1 MPPTRKTS
9 LEKKLANATVT
20 PDEIYK
26 YLTIDKGLS
35 HEHAMGM
42 LPNIV
47 EESEF
52 IYDRIQ
58 NDAKYDPDH
67 SKGKQGIGLFQYT
80 EPTRRK
86 NFVEAVPDWQAN
98 WKGQIDFALSEP
110 ETKRYLN
117 QSFDTL
123 EDASRYFTTD
133 WERPRNKYRQAEK
146 RLDYVPG
153 LMDQIEAQNTKPY
166 ASEIFQSYVM
176 PPVNVIEQD
185 PVKEY
190 IDLNSDDT
198 INDLALAG
206 QQMNYFAQGGVR
218 NANNM
223 KRYYATGG
231 VRPELAKTIL
241 GNEGFKAEVYSDLG
255 GTPTIGYG
263 FTKDALIGKDGIPSW
278 KEYWNADGT
287 STGKTMSKE
296 EADRLLEKIIKPYS
310 DQVNNSLSSEI
321 IDTLSQEQYDSL
333 VDLTYRNGIGNMK
346 DSGIFKAI
354 NDGNLSEASKII
366 VDSPDLN
373 KIGGKQVNPGDAGY
387 KGITARN
394 LRASTPFSNLDSG
407 VDPTVDN
414 MAAEL
419 GMPTSDVYN
428 NLLVERGDFLKRS
441 EAERRNEYR
450 INTELNSPNFEELRQ
465 NDYKDNINDIEGML
479 NNLFMD
485 DNYQVIGEDAPST
498 FNTGVKERMDWLS
511 QRVPNIER
519 AIQPY
524 GGEGQ
529 RFKVD
534 RKVIKDNF
542 YDIIKELDL
551 IKSKDSESSYKDNL
565 LRITDDINKSILGE
579 GSFTPDDFDEQGN
592 YIYPKEAGDIFESDD
607 IPESDFMDP
616 RFLPQ
621 EPIDPELPIRDDSYS
636 GPAIS
641 MEDAD
646 RLYNENINR
655 KTPFNPNFLDD
666 DYYAP
671 RQRKEPTDIDPYL
684 NEDLSGME
692 SGVFEREAQRRMQ
705 AVSNDPSSPDF
716 VGTPEAPVTRMAEP
730 SGNYDNPDVRPKTE
744 DPVNRNML
752 SKLKG
757 QDYMGLLSD
766 IGGYAARIGPLR
778 RALNEASS
786 YDEERYPR
794 FAPIIPT
801 ATLPKRDVRDAFA
814 TAQQAAMQQGK
825 LDLGALSALATQQA
839 KETARVEENVA
850 NERVGL
856 LNQAQQL
863 NNQVT
868 MQEMADTAAN
878 KGAAATMKYQ
888 ALAAMSQMG
897 QGSLREANMRR
908 NDANVKAMFENVF
921 GDEFGSY
928 LKDKYSNT

>member
-1 MPPTRKTS
+1 MPNKNPKNKNIDSYLDNENVKWFLYNILQKESDKTPEGNVNYGGYNQSAGNSTAFGAGQFIGSTRNEILDEYGVDAWSSDFPEQQKAIIALLDKDGDLDAIAKGNYNSQKRGRWEAFSKDKKALGNQRPEGWGNDYQNLLNNAVYEPDASWGKLSKEMQDEKTKWYT
-9 LEKKLANATVT
+9 EKYNGLFPSNILA
-20 PDEIYK
+20 PK
-26 YLTIDKGLS
+26 YSEEFGSYLYNKP
-35 HEHAMGM
+35 A
-42 LPNIV
+42 IV
-47 EESEF
+47 EDVDLSKTKHIVDLE
-52 IYDRIQ
+52 Q
-58 NDAKYDPDH
+58 NPNDPLNP
-67 SKGKQGIGLFQYT
+67 S
-80 EPTRRK
+80 
-86 NFVEAVPDWQAN
+86 
-98 WKGQIDFALSEP
+98 
-110 ETKRYLN
+110 YLN
-117 QSFDTL
+117 
-123 EDASRYFTTD
+123 E
-133 WERPRNKYRQAEK
+133 
-146 RLDYVPG
+146 
-153 LMDQIEAQNTKPY
+153 MQN
-166 ASEIFQSYVM
+166 F
-176 PPVNVIEQD
+176 
-185 PVKEY
+185 
-190 IDLNSDDT
+190 
-198 INDLALAG
+198 
-206 QQMNYFAQGGVR
+206 FATGGV
-218 NANNM
+218 NTNKMN

-263 FTKDALIGKDGIPSW
+263 FTKDALTGKDGIPSW

-296 EADRLLEKIIKPYS
+296 EADELLEKIIKPYTK
-310 DQVNNSLSSEI
+310 QINNYLSSEI

-346 DSGIFKAI
+346 DSGVFKAI

-373 KIGGKQVNPGDAGY
+373 KIGGKQVNPEDAGY
-387 KGITARN
+387 KGIKARN

-428 NLLVERGDFLKRS
+428 NLLVERGEFQKRS
-441 EAERRNEYR
+441 DIEQLK
-450 INTELNSPNFEELRQ
+450 ELDSEKVYDQ
-465 NDYKDNINDIEGML
+465 TIDDIEGML
-479 NNLFMD
+479 NNLFMN
-485 DNYQVIGEDAPST
+485 DNYQVRGEDAPST

-511 QRVPNIER
+511 QKVPNIKR
-519 AIQPY
+519 VIQPY
-524 GGEGQ
+524 GGEGE

-534 RKVIKDNF
+534 RKAIKD
-542 YDIIKELDL
+542 DIYTILDELGQITDEDGPL
-551 IKSKDSESSYKDNL
+551 SYKD
-565 LRITDDINKSILGE
+565 RIYKDPYE
-579 GSFTPDDFDEQGN
+579 YQQPDSG
-592 YIYPKEAGDIFESDD
+592 
-607 IPESDFMDP
+607 IPESDFISPRFYEYYDRTKKDVDP

-621 EPIDPELPIRDDSYS
+621 EPIDPELPIRDDSYA

-646 RLYNENINR
+646 RLYNENI
-655 KTPFNPNFLDD
+655 
-666 DYYAP
+666 
-671 RQRKEPTDIDPYL
+671 
-684 NEDLSGME
+684 
-692 SGVFEREAQRRMQ
+692 RRMQ

-716 VGTPEAPVTRMAEP
+716 VGPPEAPVTRMAEP

-744 DPVNRNML
+744 DPVDGNML

-766 IGGYAARIGPLR
+766 IGGYAARMAPLS
-778 RALNEASS
+778 RAMRDAGS
-786 YDEERYPR
+786 YDQVRYPR
-794 FAPIIPT
+794 FSPALPT
-801 ATLPKRDVRDAFA
+801 AYTQKRDVGTAFN
-814 TAQQAAMQQGK
+814 TARQAAMQQGK

-839 KETARVEENVA
+839 KSVAGVEENVA
-850 NERVGL
+850 NERIGL

-908 NDANVKAMFENVF
+908 NDANVKNMFENVF

-928 LKDKYSNT
+928 LKDKYSNA

>member
-86 NFVEAVPDWQAN
+86 NFVEAVPDWQTN

-110 ETKRYLN
+110 ETKRYLD

-153 LMDQIEAQNTKPY
+153 LIDQIEAQNTKPY
-166 ASEIFQSYVM
+166 ASETFQSYVM
-176 PPVNVIEQD
+176 PPVNVIEKD
-185 PVKEY
+185 PMKEY
-190 IDLNSDDT
+190 IDLNSDDI

-206 QQMNYFAQGGVR
+206 QQMNYFAQGGAR

-241 GNEGFKAEVYSDLG
+241 GNEGFVGEVYSDLG

-263 FTKDALIGKDGIPSW
+263 FTKDALTGKDGIPSW

-346 DSGIFKAI
+346 ASGVFKAI

-387 KGITARN
+387 KGIKARN
-394 LRASTPFSNLDSG
+394 LRASAPFSNLDSG

-441 EAERRNEYR
+441 AAEGLNERGRN
-450 INTELNSPNFEELRQ
+450 IELNSPSFEGMRQ
-465 NDYKDNINDIEGML
+465 NDYKDNIDDIEGL
-479 NNLFMD
+479 LKNLFMD
-485 DNYQVIGEDAPST
+485 DDYQVIGEDAPST

-551 IKSKDSESSYKDNL
+551 IKSKDSESSYKDDL
-565 LRITDDINKSILGE
+565 LRITDDVNKSILGE
-579 GSFTPDDFDEQGN
+579 DSFTPDNFDESGE
-592 YIYPKEAGDIFESDD
+592 YIPFVEEDQS
-607 IPESDFMDP
+607 IPESDFMDPRYFDRYKISERDRGIPESDFVDP

-621 EPIDPELPIRDDSYS
+621 EPIDPELPVSDSYA

-646 RLYNENINR
+646 RLYNER
-655 KTPFNPNFLDD
+655 KAVEDIIRNPERMTPRGLTNPLLSPTNDIIENLELQERLLDQDEDFQDYFN
-666 DYYAP
+666 
-671 RQRKEPTDIDPYL
+671 E
-684 NEDLSGME
+684 
-692 SGVFEREAQRRMQ
+692 
-705 AVSNDPSSPDF
+705 
-716 VGTPEAPVTRMAEP
+716 
-730 SGNYDNPDVRPKTE
+730 PDVIDEEYTTAPEEEYPNVPKS
-744 DPVNRNML
+744 P
-752 SKLKG
+752 KKG
-757 QDYMGLLSD
+757 QRPLDYMGLLTD
-766 IGGYAARIGPLR
+766 LAGYAARMGPLR

-794 FAPIIPT
+794 FSPIIPT

-814 TAQQAAMQQGK
+814 TAQQAAMQQGR

-850 NERVGL
+850 NERGAL
-856 LNQAQQL
+856 LNQAQQI
-863 NNQVT
+863 NNQLT

-878 KGAAATMKYQ
+878 KGAAQTMKYQ
-888 ALAAMSQMG
+888 VLAAMSEMG

-908 NDANVKAMFENVF
+908 NDAIVKDMFSNVF
-921 GDEFGSY
+921 GDEFG
-928 LKDKYSNT
+928 

>member
-20 PDEIYK
+20 PDEVYK

-52 IYDRIQ
+52 IYDRVQ

-67 SKGKQGIGLFQYT
+67 TKGKQGIGLFQYT

-86 NFVEAVPDWQAN
+86 NFVKAVPDWQTN

-110 ETKRYLN
+110 ETKRYLD

-146 RLDYVPG
+146 RLEYVPD
-153 LMDQIEAQNTKPY
+153 LMSQIESQSIKPY
-166 ASEIFQSYVM
+166 ASETFESYVI
-176 PPVNVIEQD
+176 PKGVTIVEKD
-185 PVKEY
+185 PMKEY
-190 IDLNSDDT
+190 IDLNSDDI

-206 QQMNYFAQGGVR
+206 QQMNYFAQGGAR

-241 GNEGFKAEVYSDLG
+241 GNEGFVGKVYSDLG

-263 FTKDALIGKDGIPSW
+263 FTKDALTGKSGIPSW

-287 STGKTMSKE
+287 PTGKTMSQE
-296 EADRLLEKIIKPYS
+296 EANKLLEKIIKPYS
-310 DQVNNSLSSEI
+310 DQVNDALSSEV
-321 IDTLSQEQYDSL
+321 IDNLSQEQYDSL

-346 DSGIFKAI
+346 NSGVFKAI

-373 KIGGKQVNPGDAGY
+373 KIGGKQVNPGDEGY
-387 KGITARN
+387 KGIKARN

-441 EAERRNEYR
+441 AAEELNQRVSNK
-450 INTELNSPNFEELRQ
+450 ELNSPNFEGMRQ
-465 NDYKDNINDIEGML
+465 NDYKDNIDDIEGLLM
-479 NNLFMD
+479 NLFMD
-485 DNYQVIGEDAPST
+485 DDYQVIGEDAPSAY
-498 FNTGVKERMDWLS
+498 NTGVKERMDWLS

-519 AIQPY
+519 AMQPY

-551 IKSKDSESSYKDNL
+551 IKSKDSESSYKDDL

-579 GSFTPDDFDEQGN
+579 DSFTPDDFDESGE
-592 YIYPKEAGDIFESDD
+592 YIPFVEEDQT
-607 IPESDFMDP
+607 IPESDFMDPRYFDRYKIPERDRGIPESDFIDP

-621 EPIDPELPIRDDSYS
+621 EPIDPELPVSDSYA

-646 RLYNENINR
+646 RLYNER
-655 KTPFNPNFLDD
+655 KAVEDAIADFPMRKSNMLEEDAIARDAAIQAERD
-666 DYYAP
+666 DYTPMTQEEIDATI
-671 RQRKEPTDIDPYL
+671 RDRALDEFIKKEVSPYQPP
-684 NEDLSGME
+684 
-692 SGVFEREAQRRMQ
+692 A
-705 AVSNDPSSPDF
+705 
-716 VGTPEAPVTRMAEP
+716 TRMAQP
-730 SGNYDNPDVRPKTE
+730 SGNYDDPDVRPK
-744 DPVNRNML
+744 DSNFL

-766 IGGYAARIGPLR
+766 IGSYAARMAPLQ
-778 RALNEASS
+778 RALRDASS

-794 FAPIIPT
+794 FSPIIPT

-814 TAQQAAMQQGK
+814 TAQQAAMQQGR

-856 LNQAQQL
+856 LNQAQQI
-863 NNQVT
+863 NNQLT

-878 KGAAATMKYQ
+878 KGAAQTMKYQ
-888 ALAAMSQMG
+888 VLAAMSEMG

-908 NDANVKAMFENVF
+908 NDQIVKDMFSNVF
-921 GDEFGSY
+921 GDEFG
-928 LKDKYSNT
+928 

>member
-9 LEKKLANATVT
+9 
-20 PDEIYK
+20 
-26 YLTIDKGLS
+26 
-35 HEHAMGM
+35 
-42 LPNIV
+42 
-47 EESEF
+47 
-52 IYDRIQ
+52 
-58 NDAKYDPDH
+58 
-67 SKGKQGIGLFQYT
+67 
-80 EPTRRK
+80 
-86 NFVEAVPDWQAN
+86 
-98 WKGQIDFALSEP
+98 
-110 ETKRYLN
+110 
-117 QSFDTL
+117 
-123 EDASRYFTTD
+123 
-133 WERPRNKYRQAEK
+133 
-146 RLDYVPG
+146 
-153 LMDQIEAQNTKPY
+153 
-166 ASEIFQSYVM
+166 
-176 PPVNVIEQD
+176 
-185 PVKEY
+185 EY
-190 IDLNSDDT
+190 IDLNSDDI

-206 QQMNYFAQGGVR
+206 QQMNYFAQGGAR

-223 KRYYATGG
+223 KKYYATGG

-241 GNEGFKAEVYSDLG
+241 GNEGFVGEVYSDLG
-255 GTPTIGYG
+255 GTNTIGYG
-263 FTKDALIGKDGIPSW
+263 FTKDALTGKDGIPSW

-287 STGKTMSKE
+287 PTGKTMSQE

-310 DQVNNSLSSEI
+310 DQINNALSPEV
-321 IDTLSQEQYDSL
+321 IDTLSQEQYNSL

-346 DSGIFKAI
+346 NSGVFKAI

-373 KIGGKQVNPGDAGY
+373 KIGGKQLNPGDAGY
-387 KGITARN
+387 KGIKARN
-394 LRASTPFSNLDSG
+394 LRASSPFSNLDSG

-441 EAERRNEYR
+441 AAERVNQRGVDV
-450 INTELNSPNFEELRQ
+450 ELNSPIFEDLRQ
-465 NDYKDNINDIEGML
+465 NDYKDNIDDIEGL
-479 NNLFMD
+479 LKNLFMD
-485 DNYQVIGEDAPST
+485 DDYQVIGEDAPST

-542 YDIIKELDL
+542 YDIIKELEL
-551 IKSKDSESSYKDNL
+551 IKSKDSESSYKDDL
-565 LRITDDINKSILGE
+565 LRITDDISKSILGE
-579 GSFTPDDFDEQGN
+579 DSFTPDDFDESGE
-592 YIYPKEAGDIFESDD
+592 YIPFVEEDQS
-607 IPESDFMDP
+607 IPESDFMDPRYFDRYKIPERDRGIPDSDFIDP

-621 EPIDPELPIRDDSYS
+621 EPIDPELPVSDSYA

-646 RLYNENINR
+646 RLYNER
-655 KTPFNPNFLDD
+655 KAVSSGSDPLNPPQSLIDKYGDDAYIFWKNMTPEMRADYNPPEPEGNSPFNTNFLDD
-666 DYYAP
+666 DYYKP
-671 RQRKEPTDIDPYL
+671 RQRKEPTDIDPTL

-692 SGVFEREAQRRMQ
+692 SGVFEREAQRRNQTQ
-705 AVSNDPSSPDF
+705 ASI
-716 VGTPEAPVTRMAEP
+716 EP

-766 IGGYAARIGPLR
+766 IGGYAARMMPLQ
-778 RALNEASS
+778 RALRDAGS

-856 LNQAQQL
+856 LNQAQQI
-863 NNQVT
+863 NNQLT

-878 KGAAATMKYQ
+878 KGAAQTMKYQ
-888 ALAAMSQMG
+888 ALAAMSEMG

-908 NDANVKAMFENVF
+908 NDKIVKEMFASVF
-921 GDEFGSY
+921 DELDDIKGSIG
-928 LKDKYSNT
+928 

>member
-52 IYDRIQ
+52 IYNRIQ
-58 NDAKYDPDH
+58 SDTKYDPDH
-67 SKGKQGIGLFQYT
+67 SKGRQGIGLFQYT

-86 NFVEAVPDWQAN
+86 NFVEAVPDWQTN

-110 ETKRYLN
+110 ETKKYLN

-133 WERPRNKYRQAEK
+133 WERPKNRFKQAEK
-146 RLDYVPG
+146 RLEYVPD
-153 LMDQIEAQNTKPY
+153 LLTQIEAQNTKPY
-166 ASEIFQSYVM
+166 ASETFQSYVM
-176 PPVNVIEQD
+176 PTVNVIEQD
-185 PVKEY
+185 PIKEY
-190 IDLNSDDT
+190 IDLNSDNT

-206 QQMNYFAQGGVR
+206 QQMNYFAQGGAR

-231 VRPELAKTIL
+231 VRPELAKAIL
-241 GNEGFKAEVYSDLG
+241 GNEGFVGEVYSDLG

-263 FTKDALIGKDGIPSW
+263 FTKDALTGKDGIPSW

-321 IDTLSQEQYDSL
+321 INTLSQEQYDSL

-346 DSGIFKAI
+346 DSGVFKAI

-387 KGITARN
+387 NGIKARN
-394 LRASTPFSNLDSG
+394 LRASAPFSNLDSG

-428 NLLVERGDFLKRS
+428 NLLAERGEFQRRSDIEQLKELDS
-441 EAERRNEYR
+441 EKVYDQT
-450 INTELNSPNFEELRQ
+450 I
-465 NDYKDNINDIEGML
+465 DDIEGML
-479 NNLFMD
+479 NNLFMN
-485 DNYQVIGEDAPST
+485 DNYQVRGEDVPST

-511 QRVPNIER
+511 QKVPNIER
-519 AIQPY
+519 VIQPY
-524 GGEGQ
+524 GGEGE

-534 RKVIKDNF
+534 RKAIKD
-542 YDIIKELDL
+542 DIYTILDELGQITD
-551 IKSKDSESSYKDNL
+551 ESSPLSYKSRIYKDPYQYQQP
-565 LRITDDINKSILGE
+565 DSDIP
-579 GSFTPDDFDEQGN
+579 GSDFIDPRYFDRYRTPEQNSG
-592 YIYPKEAGDIFESDD
+592 
-607 IPESDFMDP
+607 IPESDFVNP
-616 RFLPQ
+616 RFLP
-621 EPIDPELPIRDDSYS
+621 PAPVDSELPIKDSYA

-641 MEDAD
+641 IEDAD

-666 DYYAP
+666 DYYTP
-671 RQRKEPTDIDPYL
+671 RKRKDAVDIDPYI
-684 NEDLSGME
+684 NEDLSNME
-692 SGVFEREAQRRMQ
+692 SGVFERENQ
-705 AVSNDPSSPDF
+705 NTPL
-716 VGTPEAPVTRMAEP
+716 TPEEMERLKSMMSGERTPSTQAEIDYKKEFD
-730 SGNYDNPDVRPKTE
+730 NYETPKNAV
-744 DPVNRNML
+744 DRNFL

-766 IGGYAARIGPLR
+766 IGGYAARMAPLS
-778 RALNEASS
+778 RAMREASS

-794 FAPIIPT
+794 FSPILPT

-814 TAQQAAMQQGK
+814 TAQQTALQQGK

-850 NERVGL
+850 NERAGL
-856 LNQAQQL
+856 LNQAQQI
-863 NNQVT
+863 NNQIT

-888 ALAAMSQMG
+888 ALAAMSEMG

-908 NDANVKAMFENVF
+908 NDQIVKQMFSNVF
-921 GDEFGSY
+921 GDEFA
-928 LKDKYSNT
+928 

>member
-20 PDEIYK
+20 PDEVYK

-35 HEHAMGM
+35 HEHAMGI

-52 IYDRIQ
+52 IYNRIQ

-86 NFVEAVPDWQAN
+86 NFVEAVPDWQTN

-110 ETKRYLN
+110 ETKRYLD
-117 QSFDTL
+117 QSFDTI

-133 WERPRNKYRQAEK
+133 WERPKNRYRQAEK

-153 LMDQIEAQNTKPY
+153 LIGQIEAQNTKPY
-166 ASEIFQSYVM
+166 ASETFQSYVM
-176 PPVNVIEQD
+176 PPVNVIEKD
-185 PVKEY
+185 PMKEY
-190 IDLNSDDT
+190 IDLNSNDI

-206 QQMNYFAQGGVR
+206 QQMNYFAQGGAR

-241 GNEGFKAEVYSDLG
+241 GNEGFVEQVYSDLG

-263 FTKDALIGKDGIPSW
+263 FTKDALTGKDGIPSW

-287 STGKTMSKE
+287 PTGKTMSKE
-296 EADRLLEKIIKPYS
+296 EADELLEKIIKPYS
-310 DQVNNSLSSEI
+310 DQVNKALSSEV

-346 DSGIFKAI
+346 ASGVFKAI

-366 VDSPDLN
+366 ADSPDLN

-387 KGITARN
+387 KGIKARN
-394 LRASTPFSNLDSG
+394 LRASAPFSNLDSG

-428 NLLVERGDFLKRS
+428 NLLVERGEFQRGSDIEKLKELES
-441 EAERRNEYR
+441 EEVYNQT
-450 INTELNSPNFEELRQ
+450 I
-465 NDYKDNINDIEGML
+465 DDIEGML
-479 NNLFMD
+479 NNLFMND
-485 DNYQVIGEDAPST
+485 DYQVKGEDAPST

-519 AIQPY
+519 VIQPY
-524 GGEGQ
+524 GGEGET
-529 RFKVD
+529 FKVD
-534 RKVIKDNF
+534 RKAIKN
-542 YDIIKELDL
+542 DIYTILDELGQITDE
-551 IKSKDSESSYKDNL
+551 DSPLSYKS
-565 LRITDDINKSILGE
+565 RIYKDPYE
-579 GSFTPDDFDEQGN
+579 YQQPDPG
-592 YIYPKEAGDIFESDD
+592 
-607 IPESDFMDP
+607 IPESDFISPRFYEYYDRTKKDEDRGIPESDFVDP

-621 EPIDPELPIRDDSYS
+621 EPIDPESPVSDSYA

-646 RLYNENINR
+646 RLYNER
-655 KTPFNPNFLDD
+655 KAVEDAIRNTERMTPRGLTNS
-666 DYYAP
+666 
-671 RQRKEPTDIDPYL
+671 TGSSTMSSS
-684 NEDLSGME
+684 DLE
-692 SGVFEREAQRRMQ
+692 QL
-705 AVSNDPSSPDF
+705 
-716 VGTPEAPVTRMAEP
+716 
-730 SGNYDNPDVRPKTE
+730 
-744 DPVNRNML
+744 RNMMQGERTPSMYSEIDYQKEFKNATPDSVDRNL
-752 SKLKG
+752 LAKLKG
-757 QDYMGLLSD
+757 QDYMGLLTD
-766 IGGYAARIGPLR
+766 IGAYAARMGPLM
-778 RALNEASS
+778 RAMREASS

-794 FAPIIPT
+794 FSPALPT
-801 ATLPKRDVRDAFA
+801 AYAQKRDVSTAFN
-814 TAQQAAMQQGK
+814 TARQAALQQGK

-839 KETARVEENVA
+839 KETTRVEESVA
-850 NERVGL
+850 NERVAL

-863 NNQVT
+863 NNQIT

-878 KGAAATMKYQ
+878 KGAAQTMQYQ
-888 ALAAMSQMG
+888 ALAAMSEMG

-908 NDANVKAMFENVF
+908 NDKIVKEMFSNVF
-921 GDEFGSY
+921 GDEFA
-928 LKDKYSNT
+928 

>member
-52 IYDRIQ
+52 IYNRIQ
-58 NDAKYDPDH
+58 SDTKYDPDH
-67 SKGKQGIGLFQYT
+67 SKGRQGIGLFQYT

-86 NFVEAVPDWQAN
+86 NFVEAVPDWQTN

-110 ETKRYLN
+110 ETKKYLN

-133 WERPRNKYRQAEK
+133 WERPKNRFKQAEK
-146 RLDYVPG
+146 RLEYVPD
-153 LMDQIEAQNTKPY
+153 LLTQIEAQNTKPY
-166 ASEIFQSYVM
+166 ASETFQSYVM
-176 PPVNVIEQD
+176 PTVNVIEQD
-185 PVKEY
+185 PIKEY
-190 IDLNSDDT
+190 IDLNSDNT

-206 QQMNYFAQGGVR
+206 QQMNYFAQGGAR

-223 KRYYATGG
+223 KRYYAAGG
-231 VRPELAKTIL
+231 VTPELAKAIL
-241 GNEGFKAEVYSDLG
+241 GNEGFVGEVYSDLG

-263 FTKDALIGKDGIPSW
+263 FTKDALTGKDGIPSW

-310 DQVNNSLSSEI
+310 DQVNNLLSSEI
-321 IDTLSQEQYDSL
+321 INTLSQEQYDSL

-346 DSGIFKAI
+346 DSGVFKAI

-387 KGITARN
+387 NGIKARN
-394 LRASTPFSNLDSG
+394 LRASAPFSNLDSG

-419 GMPTSDVYN
+419 GMPTSGVYN
-428 NLLVERGDFLKRS
+428 NLLAERGDFLKRS
-441 EAERRNEYR
+441 GAETLNQRLRNDP
-450 INTELNSPNFEELRQ
+450 IFEDNRQ
-465 NDYKDNINDIEGML
+465 NDYKNNIDDIGGML
-479 NNLFMD
+479 KNLFMND
-485 DNYQVIGEDAPST
+485 DYQVIGEDAPST
-498 FNTGVKERMDWLS
+498 FSNGTQKRMDWLS

-519 AIQPY
+519 AIKPY
-524 GGEGQ
+524 GGEGET
-529 RFKVD
+529 FKVD
-534 RKVIKDNF
+534 RKFIKDNF
-542 YDIIKELDL
+542 YDIIKELEL

-565 LRITDDINKSILGE
+565 SIAIDDIN
-579 GSFTPDDFDEQGN
+579 FTPDDFDESGE
-592 YIYPKEAGDIFESDD
+592 YIPFVEEDQSISGSDFID
-607 IPESDFMDP
+607 PRYFDRYRIPERNSGIPESDVV
-616 RFLPQ
+616 
-621 EPIDPELPIRDDSYS
+621 DPELPIRDSYA
-636 GPAIS
+636 GPVIS

-666 DYYAP
+666 DYYTP
-671 RQRKEPTDIDPYL
+671 RKRKDAVDIDPYI
-684 NEDLSGME
+684 NEDLSNME
-692 SGVFEREAQRRMQ
+692 SGVFERENQRRKQ
-705 AVSNDPSSPDF
+705 AVSNDPSSSDMERLKSMMS
-716 VGTPEAPVTRMAEP
+716 GERTPSTQAEIDYKKEFD
-730 SGNYDNPDVRPKTE
+730 NYETPKNAV
-744 DPVNRNML
+744 DRNFL

-766 IGGYAARIGPLR
+766 IGSYAARMAPLS
-778 RALNEASS
+778 RALAESGS
-786 YDEERYPR
+786 YDTVRYPR
-794 FAPIIPT
+794 FSPALPT
-801 ATLPKRDVRDAFA
+801 AYTQKRDVGTAFN
-814 TAQQAAMQQGK
+814 TARQAAMQQGK

-839 KETARVEENVA
+839 KSVAGVEENVA
-850 NERVGL
+850 NERIGL
-856 LNQAQQL
+856 LNQAQQI
-863 NNQVT
+863 NNQIT

-888 ALAAMSQMG
+888 ALAAMSEMG

-908 NDANVKAMFENVF
+908 NDQIVKQMFASVF
-921 GDEFGSY
+921 DELDDIKGSIG
-928 LKDKYSNT
+928 

>member
-52 IYDRIQ
+52 IYNRIQ

-67 SKGKQGIGLFQYT
+67 SKGRQGVGLFQYT

-86 NFVEAVPDWQAN
+86 NFVEAVPDWQTN

-110 ETKRYLN
+110 ETKKYFN

-133 WERPRNKYRQAEK
+133 WERPKNRFKQAEK
-146 RLDYVPG
+146 RLEYVPD
-153 LMDQIEAQNTKPY
+153 LLTQIEAQNTKPY
-166 ASEIFQSYVM
+166 ASETFQSYVM
-176 PPVNVIEQD
+176 PTVNIIEQD
-185 PVKEY
+185 PIKEY
-190 IDLNSDDT
+190 IDLNSDNT

-206 QQMNYFAQGGVR
+206 QQMNYFAQGGAR
-218 NANNM
+218 NANNANNM

-231 VRPELAKTIL
+231 VRPELAKAIL
-241 GNEGFKAEVYSDLG
+241 GNEGFQEVVYPDLG

-263 FTKDALIGKDGIPSW
+263 FTKDALTGKDGIPSW
-278 KEYWNADGT
+278 EEYWNADGT
-287 STGKTMSKE
+287 STGKKMSRE
-296 EADRLLEKIIKPYS
+296 EADELLEKIIKPYTE
-310 DQVNNSLSSEI
+310 QINNYLSSEA
-321 IDTLSQEQYDSL
+321 IDNLSQEQYNSL
-333 VDLTYRNGIGNMK
+333 VDLNYRNGIGNMK
-346 DSGIFKAI
+346 DSGVFKAI

-373 KIGGKQVNPGDAGY
+373 KIGGKQVNPEDAGY
-387 KGITARN
+387 KGIKARN
-394 LRASTPFSNLDSG
+394 LRASAPFSNLDSG

-428 NLLVERGDFLKRS
+428 NLLAEKGEFQKRS
-441 EAERRNEYR
+441 DIEQLK
-450 INTELNSPNFEELRQ
+450 ELDSEKVYDQ
-465 NDYKDNINDIEGML
+465 TIDDIEGML
-479 NNLFMD
+479 NNLFMS
-485 DNYQVIGEDAPST
+485 DNYQVRGEDAPST
-498 FNTGVKERMDWLS
+498 FSNGTQKRMDWLS

-524 GGEGQ
+524 GGEGE

-534 RKVIKDNF
+534 RKAIKD
-542 YDIIKELDL
+542 DIYTILDELGQ
-551 IKSKDSESSYKDNL
+551 
-565 LRITDDINKSILGE
+565 ITDENSPLSYGDRLYEDPYKNQQPETGLSE
-579 GSFTPDDFDEQGN
+579 DDFV
-592 YIYPKEAGDIFESDD
+592 
-607 IPESDFMDP
+607 DP
-616 RFLPQ
+616 RFLPAPPQQ
-621 EPIDPELPIRDDSYS
+621 ELQPPPQTNIDPELDS
-636 GPAIS
+636 
-641 MEDAD
+641 
-646 RLYNENINR
+646 
-655 KTPFNPNFLDD
+655 PFNANFLDD

-692 SGVFEREAQRRMQ
+692 GIHNGGPSTAEEIDAAKALMEGREERT
-705 AVSNDPSSPDF
+705 PSVPN
-716 VGTPEAPVTRMAEP
+716 TPVDYNAAFQK
-730 SGNYDNPDVRPKTE
+730 YKTE
-744 DPVNRNML
+744 DPVNRNLL

-757 QDYMGLLSD
+757 QDYAGMLSD
-766 IGGYAARIGPLR
+766 IGGYAARMAPLG
-778 RALNEASS
+778 RALRDAGS

-794 FAPIIPT
+794 FAPILPT

-814 TAQQAAMQQGK
+814 TAQQTALQQGK

-850 NERVGL
+850 NERGAL
-856 LNQAQQL
+856 LNQAQQI
-863 NNQVT
+863 NNQIT
-868 MQEMADTAAN
+868 MQEMADTAGN
-878 KGAAATMKYQ
+878 KGAAGTMKYQ
-888 ALAAMSQMG
+888 TLAAMSQMG

-928 LKDKYSNT
+928 LKDKYSNA

>member
-52 IYDRIQ
+52 IYNRIQ
-58 NDAKYDPDH
+58 SDTKYDPDH
-67 SKGKQGIGLFQYT
+67 SKGRQGIGLFQYT

-86 NFVEAVPDWQAN
+86 NFVEAVPDWQTN

-110 ETKRYLN
+110 ETKKYLN

-133 WERPRNKYRQAEK
+133 WERPKNRFKQAEK
-146 RLDYVPG
+146 RLEYVPD
-153 LMDQIEAQNTKPY
+153 LLTQIEAQNTKPY
-166 ASEIFQSYVM
+166 ASETFQSYVM
-176 PPVNVIEQD
+176 PTVNVIEQD
-185 PVKEY
+185 PIKEY
-190 IDLNSDDT
+190 IDLNSDNT

-206 QQMNYFAQGGVR
+206 QQMNYFAQGGAR

-231 VRPELAKTIL
+231 VRPELAKAIL
-241 GNEGFKAEVYSDLG
+241 GNEGFVGEVYSDLG

-263 FTKDALIGKDGIPSW
+263 FTKDALTGKDGIPSW

-321 IDTLSQEQYDSL
+321 INTLSQEQYDSL

-346 DSGIFKAI
+346 DSGVFKAI

-387 KGITARN
+387 NGIKARN
-394 LRASTPFSNLDSG
+394 LRASAPFSNLDSG

-419 GMPTSDVYN
+419 GMPTSGVYN
-428 NLLVERGDFLKRS
+428 NLLAERGEFQRRSDIEQLKELDS
-441 EAERRNEYR
+441 EKVYDQT
-450 INTELNSPNFEELRQ
+450 I
-465 NDYKDNINDIEGML
+465 DDIEGML
-479 NNLFMD
+479 NNLFMN
-485 DNYQVIGEDAPST
+485 DNYQVRGEDVPST

-511 QRVPNIER
+511 QKVPNIER
-519 AIQPY
+519 VIQPY
-524 GGEGQ
+524 GGEGE

-534 RKVIKDNF
+534 RKAIKD
-542 YDIIKELDL
+542 DIYTILDELGQITDESSPL
-551 IKSKDSESSYKDNL
+551 SYKSRIYKDPYQYQQPDSDIPGSDFIDPRYFDRYRIPEQNSGISESDVV
-565 LRITDDINKSILGE
+565 
-579 GSFTPDDFDEQGN
+579 
-592 YIYPKEAGDIFESDD
+592 
-607 IPESDFMDP
+607 
-616 RFLPQ
+616 
-621 EPIDPELPIRDDSYS
+621 DPELPIRDSYA

-641 MEDAD
+641 VEDAD
-646 RLYNENINR
+646 RLYNE
-655 KTPFNPNFLDD
+655 
-666 DYYAP
+666 
-671 RQRKEPTDIDPYL
+671 
-684 NEDLSGME
+684 DLSNME
-692 SGVFEREAQRRMQ
+692 SGVFERENQ
-705 AVSNDPSSPDF
+705 NTPL
-716 VGTPEAPVTRMAEP
+716 TPEEIERLKSMMSGERTPSTQAEIDYKKEFD
-730 SGNYDNPDVRPKTE
+730 NYKTPKNAV
-744 DPVNRNML
+744 DRNFL

-766 IGGYAARIGPLR
+766 IGGYAARMAPLS
-778 RALNEASS
+778 RAMREASS

-794 FAPIIPT
+794 FSPILPT

-814 TAQQAAMQQGK
+814 TAQQTALQQGK

-856 LNQAQQL
+856 LNQAQQI
-863 NNQVT
+863 NNQIT

-888 ALAAMSQMG
+888 ALAAMSEMG

-908 NDANVKAMFENVF
+908 NDQIVKQMFSNVF
-921 GDEFGSY
+921 GDEFA
-928 LKDKYSNT
+928 

>member
-20 PDEIYK
+20 PDEVYK

-52 IYDRIQ
+52 IYDRVQ

-67 SKGKQGIGLFQYT
+67 TKGKQGIGLFQYT

-86 NFVEAVPDWQAN
+86 NFVKAVPDWQTN

-110 ETKRYLN
+110 ETKRYLD

-146 RLDYVPG
+146 RLEYVPD
-153 LMDQIEAQNTKPY
+153 LMSQIESQSIKPY
-166 ASEIFQSYVM
+166 ASETFESYVI
-176 PPVNVIEQD
+176 PKGVTIVEKD
-185 PVKEY
+185 PMKEY
-190 IDLNSDDT
+190 IDLNSDNI

-206 QQMNYFAQGGVR
+206 QQMNYFAQGGAR

-241 GNEGFKAEVYSDLG
+241 GNEGFVGEVYSDLG

-263 FTKDALIGKDGIPSW
+263 FTKDALTGKSGIPSW

-287 STGKTMSKE
+287 PTGKTMSQE
-296 EADRLLEKIIKPYS
+296 EANKLLEKIIKPYS
-310 DQVNNSLSSEI
+310 DQVNDALSSEV
-321 IDTLSQEQYDSL
+321 IDNLSQEQYDSL

-346 DSGIFKAI
+346 NSGVFKAI

-373 KIGGKQVNPGDAGY
+373 KIGGKQVNPGDEGY
-387 KGITARN
+387 KGIKARN

-428 NLLVERGDFLKRS
+428 NLLVERGEFQRRSDIEKLKELDS
-441 EAERRNEYR
+441 EDVYDQT
-450 INTELNSPNFEELRQ
+450 I
-465 NDYKDNINDIEGML
+465 DDIEGML
-479 NNLFMD
+479 YNLFMHD
-485 DNYQVIGEDAPST
+485 DYQVRGEDAPSAY
-498 FNTGVKERMDWLS
+498 NTDVKERLDWLS

-519 AIQPY
+519 VMQPY
-524 GGEGQ
+524 GGEGE

-534 RKVIKDNF
+534 RKAIKD
-542 YDIIKELDL
+542 DIYTILDELGQITDE
-551 IKSKDSESSYKDNL
+551 DSPLSYKS
-565 LRITDDINKSILGE
+565 RIYEDPYE
-579 GSFTPDDFDEQGN
+579 YQQPDPG
-592 YIYPKEAGDIFESDD
+592 
-607 IPESDFMDP
+607 IPESDFISPRFYEYYDRTKKDEDRGIPESDFIDP

-621 EPIDPELPIRDDSYS
+621 EPIDPELPVSDSYA

-646 RLYNENINR
+646 RLYNER
-655 KTPFNPNFLDD
+655 KAVEDAIADFPMRKPNMLEEDVIARDAAIQAERD
-666 DYYAP
+666 DYTPMTQEEIDATI
-671 RQRKEPTDIDPYL
+671 RDRALDEFIKKEVSPYQPP
-684 NEDLSGME
+684 
-692 SGVFEREAQRRMQ
+692 A
-705 AVSNDPSSPDF
+705 
-716 VGTPEAPVTRMAEP
+716 TRMAQP
-730 SGNYDNPDVRPKTE
+730 SGNYDDPDVRPK
-744 DPVNRNML
+744 DSNFL

-766 IGGYAARIGPLR
+766 IGSYAARMAPLQ
-778 RALNEASS
+778 RALRDASS

-794 FAPIIPT
+794 FSPIIPT

-856 LNQAQQL
+856 LNQAQQI
-863 NNQVT
+863 NNQLT

-878 KGAAATMKYQ
+878 KGAAQTMKYQ
-888 ALAAMSQMG
+888 ALAAMSEMG

-908 NDANVKAMFENVF
+908 NDQIVKNMFSNVF
-921 GDEFGSY
+921 GDEFG
-928 LKDKYSNT
+928 